1 MTGDAPSLP
10 DSSAPTPAAA
20 EARAGRAAV
29 AEFSR
34 LIQLLTASL
43 LDEEEPWRG
52 FLLALAAQVGAEHAT
67 LILTPP
73 DDPRLGTNI
82 TPSVPPQRAQE
93 YIDRFLEIDPFVN
106 LPEGRLVMMYEYV
119 GRAELD
125 RAAAYREWLESFE
138 GSHVMGVD
146 LKVSSGFEARLRLT
160 RRPGDPEFDSA
171 ARARVEAI
179 LPHLRQT
186 LELHGRLASTR
197 SEHSLLVDAVE
208 QFAVGTILLDHRL
221 NVIRLNEV
229 AAAIL
234 AEADGIRLAGQS
246 IVFAASST
254 DRAFRTAARE
264 AAGARAP
271 GHRAILGVPRPSGRR
286 ELALVIRPM
295 ALPDFMQTGQA
306 PAVALFL
313 TDPSRQRTVRAEAV
327 RKMFSCTPTEAEI
340 AAALANGLSVA
351 DTAER
356 LGIARNT
363 VRAHLRS
370 IFAKLGL
377 NRQSQLIQLIHTGV
391 PDTFGP
397 APAAPPDPA

>member
-1 MTGDAPSLP
+1 MTGDAPPLP
-10 DSSAPTPAAA
+10 DSSAPAAS

-82 TPSVPPQRAQE
+82 TPSVPAQRAQE
-93 YIDRFLEIDPFVN
+93 YIDRYLEIDPFVN
-106 LPEGRLVMMYEYV
+106 LPEGRVVMLFEYV
-119 GRAELD
+119 GRTGLD
-125 RAAAYREWLESFE
+125 RAAEYRDWLETFE

-160 RRPGDPEFDSA
+160 RSPGGPEFDSA
-171 ARARVEAI
+171 ERARVEAI

-246 IVFAASST
+246 IVFAASAT
-254 DRAFRTAARE
+254 DRAFRAAARE
-264 AAGARAP
+264 AAAARAP

-327 RKMFSCTPTEAEI
+327 RKMFACTPTEAEI

-351 DTAER
+351 DTAAR

-397 APAAPPDPA
+397 APAPPPDPA

>member
-1 MTGDAPSLP
+1 MTGDPPPLA
-10 DSSAPTPAAA
+10 DSSAPAA

-34 LIQLLTASL
+34 LIQFLTASL
-43 LDEEEPWRG
+43 LDEEAPWRG

-106 LPEGRLVMMYEYV
+106 LPEGRVVMLFEYV

-160 RRPGDPEFDSA
+160 RRPGDPEFDST

-246 IVFAASST
+246 IVFAASAT
-254 DRAFRTAARE
+254 DRAFRAAARE
-264 AAGARAP
+264 AAGARTP

-397 APAAPPDPA
+397 APAPPPDPA

>member
-1 MTGDAPSLP
+1 MTGDAPPLP
-10 DSSAPTPAAA
+10 DSSAPAAS

-82 TPSVPPQRAQE
+82 TPSVPAQRAQE
-93 YIDRFLEIDPFVN
+93 YIDRYLEIDPFVN
-106 LPEGRLVMMYEYV
+106 LPEGRVVMLFEYV
-119 GRAELD
+119 GRTGLD
-125 RAAAYREWLESFE
+125 RAAEYRDWLETFE

-160 RRPGDPEFDSA
+160 RSPGGPEFDA
-171 ARARVEAI
+171 AERARVEAI

-246 IVFAASST
+246 IVFAASAT
-254 DRAFRTAARE
+254 DRAFRAAARE
-264 AAGARAP
+264 AAAARAP

-327 RKMFSCTPTEAEI
+327 RKMFACTPTEAEI

-351 DTAER
+351 DTAAR

-397 APAAPPDPA
+397 APAPPPDPA